1 MATRVPASSWEEED
15 WAPRQPSTN
24 TRPNP
29 AAPAFSPRILRPDSE
44 LYTFNGQPRTTYRPE
59 LKILKRTPDT
69 PEAPAPVVTSEE
81 TDKSRRERERKEKE
95 RRYKEARDRIMGET
109 ASSSSSSP
117 STPANTNN
125 SNNNSTPKQQQKQR
139 KRSPDANTTPKS
151 KSPSQTPNNSGKHST
166 NNSRGT
172 TPVSRSRTPSRRP
185 SPPRNNGAIT
195 GFSLN
200 GGEFT
205 NTPIVPTDGRRYLQ
219 KVDGKLL
226 ESQLTARDNQEIVVD
241 RDPEGGVYLSEGGL
255 DWDDFSRETVVP
267 VQQRGQQWS
276 GYGTGAG
283 EYDYYTNGNNGHYG
297 NGNNYG
303 NGNGNYGNG
312 NVNGGYDY
320 ISQFQPRQTQNPGI
334 YGAAAGEGRFVYDK
348 PQTPLA
354 AAPAPASEKNV
365 RAPGSMQ
372 AGVIRTPRGPDGS
385 KGFKGRGAGP
395 AQNGGQGRYL

>member
-1 MATRVPASSWEEED
+1 MSTRVPTSWEED
-15 WAPRQPSTN
+15 WAPRQSSTN

-69 PEAPAPVVTSEE
+69 PEVPAPVVTSEE

-95 RRYKEARDRIMGET
+95 RRYQEARERIMGK
-109 ASSSSSSP
+109 AASSSSSP
-117 STPANTNN
+117 STPANTN
-125 SNNNSTPKQQQKQR
+125 SSNNSTPKQQQKQG

-151 KSPSQTPNNSGKHST
+151 KSPSQTPNGSGKHST

-172 TPVSRSRTPSRRP
+172 TPVSRSRTPSRRS

-205 NTPIVPTDGRRYLQ
+205 NTPVVPVGGRRYLQ

-226 ESQLTARDNQEIVVD
+226 ESQLTARDSQEIVVD

-255 DWDDFSRETVVP
+255 DWDDFSREPVVP
-267 VQQRGQQWS
+267 AQQQSQQW
-276 GYGTGAG
+276 YGTGAV
-283 EYDYYTNGNNGHYG
+283 EYDYYNNGNNGHYG

-348 PQTPLA
+348 PQVPP
-354 AAPAPASEKNV
+354 APAPASEKNV

-385 KGFKGRGAGP
+385 RGFKGRGAGP
-395 AQNGGQGRYL
+395 AQNGGQGRYS